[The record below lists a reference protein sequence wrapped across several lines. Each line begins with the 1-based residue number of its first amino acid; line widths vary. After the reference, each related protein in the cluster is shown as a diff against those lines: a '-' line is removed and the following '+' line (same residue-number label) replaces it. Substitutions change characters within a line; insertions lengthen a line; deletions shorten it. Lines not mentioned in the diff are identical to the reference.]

1 MEELCAQ
8 VLKELKLGKQAFLRS
23 SRQKSSQILAHTR
36 SSPPN
41 FLQPECPHFRQKHCS
56 RPVWEFGIKERI
68 QATDEV
74 VKARPLPLNK
84 PCWLS
89 H

>member
-23 SRQKSSQILAHTR
+23 SRQKSSQTLAHTR

-41 FLQPECPHFRQKHCS
+41 FLFVIFLIQISQGHD
-56 RPVWEFGIKERI
+56 EFSDAASGE
-68 QATDEV
+68 
-74 VKARPLPLNK
+74 PLG
-84 PCWLS
+84 
-89 H
+89 